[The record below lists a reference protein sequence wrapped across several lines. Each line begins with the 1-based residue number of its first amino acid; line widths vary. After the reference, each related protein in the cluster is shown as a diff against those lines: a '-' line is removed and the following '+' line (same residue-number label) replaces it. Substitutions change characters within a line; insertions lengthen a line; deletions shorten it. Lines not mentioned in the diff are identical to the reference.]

1 MPDGE
6 RAIELRLVERIADVP
21 AAEWDAC
28 AGSGNPFVGHAFL
41 GALEDSKSVGKNT
54 GWIPRHLVAQ
64 GADSRVLGVVPL
76 YLKSHSYGEY
86 VFDHGWAEAYERAG
100 GQYYPKLQAAVPF
113 TPVPGPRLLAKP
125 GETEG
130 AVRAAL
136 AEGLAEVTRRM
147 DVSSLH
153 VTFCQEDEAVLLEAA
168 GFLLRE
174 GTQFHWHN
182 HGYASFDD
190 FLATLVSRK
199 RKQLRKERRD
209 ALSTGIAVKCLS
221 GAELTRDVWDAFF
234 DFYISTS
241 DRKWGSPYLNR
252 AFFDLLGQRL
262 GDKVALVMAAKDGR
276 WIAGALNLR
285 GADALY
291 GRNWGCRGDWPMLHF
306 ECCYYQAIDYAIEH
320 RLARVEAGAQGPH
333 KIQRGYLPVATW
345 SAHWIADPRLRSAI
359 ADYLKRERAA
369 VRRERMALAT
379 HSPYRQAGGNEDG
392 GNAEA

>member
-1 MPDGE
+1 MPEGD
-6 RAIELRLVERIADVP
+6 RAIELRLADRIADVP

-28 AGSGNPFVGHAFL
+28 AGGANPFVGHAFL
-41 GALEDSKSVGKNT
+41 SALEDSRAVGRNA
-54 GWIPRHLVAQ
+54 GWVPRHLVAQ
-64 GADSRVLGVVPL
+64 GADGRVLGVVPL

-113 TPVPGPRLLAKP
+113 TPVPGPRLLARP
-125 GETEG
+125 GGEAD

-136 AEGLAEVTRRM
+136 AAGLAEVTRRM
-147 DVSSLH
+147 GVSSLH
-153 VTFCQEDEAVLLEAA
+153 VTFCREDEAALLEAA

-182 HGYASFDD
+182 RGFATFDD
-190 FLATLVSRK
+190 FLATLASRK

-209 ALSTGIAVKCLS
+209 AVAPGIAIKCLS
-221 GAELTRDVWDAFF
+221 GAELTEPVWDAFF

-252 AFFDLLGQRL
+252 PFFDLLGQRL
-262 GDKVALVMAAKDGR
+262 GDKVALVMAEKDGR

-285 GADALY
+285 GDEALY
-291 GRNWGCRGDWPMLHF
+291 GRNWGCRGDWPLLHF
-306 ECCYYQAIDYAIEH
+306 ECCYYQAIDYAIRH
-320 RLARVEAGAQGPH
+320 GLPRVEAGAQGPH

-359 ADYLKRERAA
+359 ADYLKRERLA
-369 VRRERMALAT
+369 VQRERAALMA
-379 HSPYRQAGGNEDG
+379 HSPYRRDSDATG
-392 GNAEA
+392 

>member
-1 MPDGE
+1 MPDGD

-21 AAEWDAC
+21 AAAWDAC
-28 AGSGNPFVGHAFL
+28 AGAGNPFVGHAFL
-41 GALEDSKSVGKNT
+41 SALEDSKSVGRAA

-64 GADSRVLGVVPL
+64 TGDGRTLGVVPL

-113 TPVPGPRLLAKP
+113 TPVPGPRLLVRP
-125 GETEG
+125 GPEAGT
-130 AVRAAL
+130 VRAAL

-147 DVSSLH
+147 GVSSLH
-153 VTFCQEDEAVLLEAA
+153 VTFCGEDEAAVLEAA

-182 HGYASFDD
+182 RGFGTFDD
-190 FLATLVSRK
+190 FLATLASRK

-209 ALSTGIAVKCLS
+209 ALAPGIAVRVL
-221 GAELTRDVWDAFF
+221 GGRELTKTVWDAFF

-252 AFFDLLGQRL
+252 PFFDLLGERL
-262 GDKVALVMAAKDGR
+262 GDKVALVMAEKDGR

-285 GADALY
+285 GDEALY
-291 GRNWGCRGDWPMLHF
+291 GRNWGCHGDWPLLHF
-306 ECCYYQAIDYAIEH
+306 ECCYYQAIDYAIRH
-320 RLARVEAGAQGPH
+320 GLPRVEAGAQGPH

-345 SAHWIADPRLRSAI
+345 SAHWIADQRLRTAI

-369 VRRERMALAT
+369 VRRERAALAR
-379 HSPYRQAGGNEDG
+379 HSPYRQERD
-392 GNAEA
+392 EAQA

>member
-1 MPDGE
+1 MPDGD

-21 AAEWDAC
+21 AMEWDAC

-113 TPVPGPRLLAKP
+113 TPVPGPRLLVRA
-125 GETEG
+125 GADAL

-182 HGYASFDD
+182 RGYASFDD

-209 ALSTGIAVKCLS
+209 ALAPGIAIKCLS
-221 GAELTRDVWDAFF
+221 GAELTKDVWDAFF

-262 GDKVALVMAAKDGR
+262 GDRVALVMAEMDGR

-369 VRRERMALAT
+369 VRRERHALAA
-379 HSPYRQAGGNEDG
+379 HSPYRQDG
-392 GNAEA
+392 DAAE